1 MKNFAIST
9 VLIALVAFGLQQFFP
24 WWTVAIA
31 AFLIGYVIL
40 QKPFA
45 AFLSG
50 FVAVFALW
58 ALWSFS
64 ISSANE
70 HLLAGKVAELLKPLT
85 GGKMF
90 ALFLITGVIG
100 GLVSGLAALTGR
112 LAAQTRH

>member
-1 MKNFAIST
+1 
-9 VLIALVAFGLQQFFP
+9 
-24 WWTVAIA
+24 
-31 AFLIGYVIL
+31 
-40 QKPFA
+40 
-45 AFLSG
+45 
-50 FVAVFALW
+50 
-58 ALWSFS
+58 WSFS